1 VTPLPYSDVS
11 NTTIYGNNI
20 VNGSPGGAALC
31 GAGAGFLGG
40 NDVVYSYTVENTGN
54 IVISMNPQGA
64 TNTGIF
70 VYGSCAT
77 VGTTCLA
84 GVGNANANV
93 RVIPSLAV
101 TAGQTIYIVI
111 SSTTATPNFA
121 YNLSIQNATC
131 PQPTG
136 LDLEITDPQGNL
148 GATIYNAKWD
158 LGSATS
164 WEIAVQPAGE
174 AIPTTPGILTNSNTT
189 NSITTTLTGA
199 PLTAGTSYQ
208 YWVRADCGGG
218 LFSAWSGPFLFDTS
232 VCELDLKCNFT
243 FTLTDAGSNG
253 WEGGRM
259 QVIQNGLVVATLGA
273 TMTAVP
279 VALCDNIP
287 FELFWSIAGVAPDEV
302 RITVKNSFNQQI
314 YAMTT
319 NSQTLI
325 GTTLYSGTVDC
336 NDPLCL
342 RPTANPTVP
351 AQTIAFN
358 EAIVTWNVAG
368 TSTTTTTSWEIYVV
382 PQGDPAPTAATPAM
396 YSTTGAGPTVS
407 FLITGLPAD
416 LQPDTNYTVYVRAL
430 CSVNGPSDWTA
441 GTNFRT
447 KEQCPKPT
455 ALTVAAATITPF
467 QALLSWTN
475 ASQTS
480 WQIIVQFA
488 SEPDPAANDP
498 RWIAAPNPSNGGGG
512 PGPIFNQL
520 VTGLTPETAYE
531 FYIRTDCGGGILSNP
546 SGPKAFT
553 TKIACPKPTALLVT
567 PTPFGGTFTWTAAA
581 PATSWQVIVLPAGSP
596 APLPGD
602 TGIVTDG
609 GGGAGPTYTYT
620 YSGPLL
626 TPETPYVYYVRS
638 DCGINDGLSTW
649 AGPKA
654 FTTTPTCFKPTALSS
669 NNLQAF
675 SVNLTWKSV
684 PTTTA
689 WHVLA
694 LPAGSPAPNAS
705 SLGWIQ
711 ITLADV
717 TFTAPDNYSFTY
729 PGLTAETAYSFYI
742 RGNCGDVDGVST
754 WTGPRNVTTPP
765 SCYKP
770 SALTATSITAFG
782 AQLGWT
788 NNPLSPVT
796 EWQLYIVPQGSPAP
810 AVGTTGTI
818 ITNTPPLLT
827 DLTPYTCYDYYV
839 RSSCG
844 GVNGLS
850 TWAGPFN
857 FCTLPTCPQPTGL
870 NSESTPDAN
879 VNLLSWDE
887 PGTATQW
894 QIIVQAPSGPIP
906 GPNTIPTATTTVEEY
921 LTGTLDPGFYEFYV
935 RSVCSDIDKSF
946 WTGPFN
952 FFVTVPPAVCASVDI
967 SVATTSP
974 GVIDLCP
981 GENCVDLAAEFT
993 DSKDTT
999 TYTVLP
1005 VAFAPPFPFTG
1016 GTQLNISIDDTWGSV
1031 FTLPFNFCFYGVN
1044 YPTVQVGSNGVL
1056 TFNTPQ
1062 PTGAGTCPWN
1072 TEPGEVIPDP
1082 GFPILNA
1089 IYGVYQD
1096 IDPSEDTAPIARS
1109 INYQV
1114 LGVAPCRAFVVNF
1127 YNIGQFQC
1135 GTDVGLQTSQI
1146 VLYETSNIIEVY
1158 VQDRTVCGWNDGL
1171 GVIGIQNQAGTFAH
1185 FPPGR
1190 NLGNWEAH
1198 NEAWRFTPDGAS
1210 NVVFSWLKDGAFYSN
1225 DPVINV
1231 CVSETTNMTAQAV
1244 YEGCGGQI
1252 ATKTEDVLL
1261 RINELVIPPIQNV
1274 VACQSYTLPALTT
1287 GSYFSQPGG
1296 IGPIDPLVPITT
1308 AGINTIYVFAT
1319 TATTPPCDFEISFT
1333 VEIVEQLIA
1342 PQLTPVSSCDTYVL
1356 PILSIPFNYY
1366 TGPGGTG
1373 TMYTGLGG
1381 DTISTSQ
1388 QLYIYGV
1395 SGTCTAESTLD
1406 ITIDTLQLATQSNL
1420 TDCNNITLP
1429 ALPVNNSYYTA
1440 TGGPNGTGALI
1451 PDLTVLDE
1459 TQTVYIYAQSGTCSE
1474 EGNFTV
1480 TINGI
1485 DPPTLNITD
1494 PTCAVPT
1501 ATIDVV
1507 TPAPGAILPT
1517 DLYISEVTDAAT
1529 GSLTYVEIFNGTAA
1543 PIDLSNYKLKFYTHG
1558 APPNNAAETLSCN
1571 LTLSGMIASNA
1582 TNVIKVSNSAAQP
1595 TVVAQQ
1601 TFTGCG
1607 GVNNN
1612 DNIRLTTIADV
1623 EVDVFGRID
1632 GTIYT
1637 PGGATGYTYRRNT
1650 NAVVPSTTW
1659 IPADWSEIDP
1669 EDYTEVGS
1677 YTQVVAFTYQYNIDG
1692 GPWQFG
1698 TTFTNVAIGQH
1709 TITAQ
1714 DIATGCTGSITVD
1727 IAPEFTSTPVTTIKY
1742 NSATVTSVCNNASN
1756 ISPDTSEPGFV
1767 SGGVYS
1773 ALPNTL
1779 VINAGTGEVDI
1790 VNSPAGE
1797 YVITYA
1803 VAVDLINCIGPGSS
1817 SVTLTIKP
1825 ILTPDFA
1832 TTLTFCEGTVA
1843 PTLEL
1848 TSPNEVEGTWL
1859 PATIDNTV
1867 DGTYEFTPNPGQCAN
1882 NLTISVDVTPP
1893 TIVPDFATPLT
1904 FCSGTVAPLLGA
1916 TSPNG
1921 ITGTWLP
1928 ATIDNTADGTYV
1940 FTPDAGQ
1947 CAIAQTLTTVV
1958 TAPNVDPAFAAIQP
1972 FCAGDTAPLL
1982 ATTSPVGITGTWS
1995 PATIDNTADGTYIFT
2010 PNAGQ
2015 CAISNTLNVTV
2026 SPSLASDFVAIPTIC
2041 SGGTIPTLA
2050 TTSPNGIVGSWSP
2063 SAIDPSVSGM
2073 YTFTPDAAIDP
2084 CAVGQ
2089 VLEVT
2094 IAANPV
2100 FNVIGGCINGDY
2112 TLTVTS
2118 TSDLETASFIWKNA
2132 AGTVIGGNTSSIV
2145 VTQTGDYTC
2154 EVTYQ
2159 GCSASDIF
2167 PATTISCTIQK
2178 GISPKGTGAGDGL
2191 NDYFDLEG
2199 QNVTKLEIFNRYG
2212 TIVYSKSNYS
2222 KEWYGQSDNGDE
2234 LPDGT
2239 YFYVIE
2245 RNGETSRTGWIYIN
2259 HEL

>member
-1 VTPLPYSDVS
+1 MD
-11 NTTIYGNNI
+11 
-20 VNGSPGGAALC
+20 
-31 GAGAGFLGG
+31 
-40 NDVVYSYTVENTGN
+40 
-54 IVISMNPQGA
+54 
-64 TNTGIF
+64 
-70 VYGSCAT
+70 
-77 VGTTCLA
+77 
-84 GVGNANANV
+84 
-93 RVIPSLAV
+93 
-101 TAGQTIYIVI
+101 
-111 SSTTATPNFA
+111 
-121 YNLSIQNATC
+121 
-131 PQPTG
+131 
-136 LDLEITDPQGNL
+136 
-148 GATIYNAKWD
+148 
-158 LGSATS
+158 
-164 WEIAVQPAGE
+164 
-174 AIPTTPGILTNSNTT
+174 
-189 NSITTTLTGA
+189 ITTDD
-199 PLTAGTSYQ
+199 Q
-208 YWVRADCGGG
+208 
-218 LFSAWSGPFLFDTS
+218 WSDPF
-232 VCELDLKCNFT
+232 
-243 FTLTDAGSNG
+243 A
-253 WEGGRM
+253 
-259 QVIQNGLVVATLGA
+259 
-273 TMTAVP
+273 
-279 VALCDNIP
+279 
-287 FELFWSIAGVAPDEV
+287 
-302 RITVKNSFNQQI
+302 
-314 YAMTT
+314 
-319 NSQTLI
+319 
-325 GTTLYSGTVDC
+325 
-336 NDPLCL
+336 
-342 RPTANPTVP
+342 
-351 AQTIAFN
+351 
-358 EAIVTWNVAG
+358 
-368 TSTTTTTSWEIYVV
+368 
-382 PQGDPAPTAATPAM
+382 
-396 YSTTGAGPTVS
+396 
-407 FLITGLPAD
+407 
-416 LQPDTNYTVYVRAL
+416 
-430 CSVNGPSDWTA
+430 
-441 GTNFRT
+441 
-447 KEQCPKPT
+447 
-455 ALTVAAATITPF
+455 
-467 QALLSWTN
+467 
-475 ASQTS
+475 
-480 WQIIVQFA
+480 
-488 SEPDPAANDP
+488 
-498 RWIAAPNPSNGGGG
+498 
-512 PGPIFNQL
+512 
-520 VTGLTPETAYE
+520 
-531 FYIRTDCGGGILSNP
+531 
-546 SGPKAFT
+546 
-553 TKIACPKPTALLVT
+553 
-567 PTPFGGTFTWTAAA
+567 
-581 PATSWQVIVLPAGSP
+581 
-596 APLPGD
+596 
-602 TGIVTDG
+602 
-609 GGGAGPTYTYT
+609 
-620 YSGPLL
+620 
-626 TPETPYVYYVRS
+626 
-638 DCGINDGLSTW
+638 
-649 AGPKA
+649 
-654 FTTTPTCFKPTALSS
+654 
-669 NNLQAF
+669 
-675 SVNLTWKSV
+675 
-684 PTTTA
+684 
-689 WHVLA
+689 
-694 LPAGSPAPNAS
+694 
-705 SLGWIQ
+705 
-711 ITLADV
+711 
-717 TFTAPDNYSFTY
+717 
-729 PGLTAETAYSFYI
+729 
-742 RGNCGDVDGVST
+742 
-754 WTGPRNVTTPP
+754 
-765 SCYKP
+765 
-770 SALTATSITAFG
+770 
-782 AQLGWT
+782 
-788 NNPLSPVT
+788 
-796 EWQLYIVPQGSPAP
+796 
-810 AVGTTGTI
+810 
-818 ITNTPPLLT
+818 
-827 DLTPYTCYDYYV
+827 
-839 RSSCG
+839 
-844 GVNGLS
+844 
-850 TWAGPFN
+850 
-857 FCTLPTCPQPTGL
+857 
-870 NSESTPDAN
+870 
-879 VNLLSWDE
+879 
-887 PGTATQW
+887 
-894 QIIVQAPSGPIP
+894 
-906 GPNTIPTATTTVEEY
+906 
-921 LTGTLDPGFYEFYV
+921 
-935 RSVCSDIDKSF
+935 
-946 WTGPFN
+946 
-952 FFVTVPPAVCASVDI
+952 
-967 SVATTSP
+967 
-974 GVIDLCP
+974 
-981 GENCVDLAAEFT
+981 
-993 DSKDTT
+993 
-999 TYTVLP
+999 
-1005 VAFAPPFPFTG
+1005 
-1016 GTQLNISIDDTWGSV
+1016 
-1031 FTLPFNFCFYGVN
+1031 LPFNFCFYGVN
-1044 YPTVQVGSNGVL
+1044 YPTVHVGSNGVI
-1056 TFNTPQ
+1056 TFTPQ
-1062 PTGAGTCPWN
+1062 ADGVGCPWN
-1072 TEPGEVIPDP
+1072 TDPDVIIPDP
-1082 GFPILNA
+1082 AFPIINA

-1096 IDPSEDTAPIARS
+1096 INPAVNTAPIVRS

-1114 LGVAPCRAFVVNF
+1114 LGVAPCRAFVVNY
-1127 YNIGQFQC
+1127 YNVGQFSC
-1135 GTDVGLQTSQI
+1135 GTGVGLQTSQI

-1158 VQDRTVCGWNDGL
+1158 VQDRTVCEGWNEGS
-1171 GVIGIQNQAGTFAH
+1171 GVIGIQNEAGTFAH

-1190 NLGNWEAH
+1190 NLGPWEAH

-1231 CVSETTNMTAQAV
+1231 CVSETTNMTAKAV

-1252 ATKTEDVLL
+1252 AIKTEDVLL
-1261 RINELVIPPIQNV
+1261 RINEIEIPPIQNV

-1296 IGPIDPLVPITT
+1296 VGPIDPLVPITT

-1440 TGGPNGTGALI
+1440 TGGPTGTGSLI
-1451 PDLTVLDE
+1451 PDLTQLDE
-1459 TQTVYIYAQSGTCSE
+1459 SQTVYIYAQSGTCSE

-1501 ATIDVV
+1501 ATIEVV

-1623 EVDVFGRID
+1623 EVDVFGRTD

-1714 DIATGCTGSITVD
+1714 DIATGCTSSITVD
-1727 IAPEFTSTPVTTIKY
+1727 IAPDFISTPVTTIKY
-1742 NSATVTSVCNNASN
+1742 NGAIVTSVCNNASN

-1773 ALPNTL
+1773 ALPSTL
-1779 VINAGTGEVDI
+1779 AINVGTGEVDI
-1790 VNSPAGE
+1790 VNSPPGQYE
-1797 YVITYA
+1797 ITYA

-1817 SVTLTIKP
+1817 TVTLTIQP

-1832 TTLTFCEGTVA
+1832 TTLAFCEGTVA

-1848 TSPNEVEGTWL
+1848 TSPNGVVGTWL

-1867 DGTYEFTPNPGQCAN
+1867 DGTYEFTPVPGQCAI
-1882 NLTISVDVTPP
+1882 NLTISVDVTPPTNVPDFATPLTFCEGTVAPTLELTSPNGITGTWLPATIDNTVDGTYEFTPDPGQCAINQIIIVDVTPP

-1904 FCSGTVAPLLGA
+1904 FCEGTVAPTLEL

-1928 ATIDNTADGTYV
+1928 ATIDNTVDGTYV

-1947 CAIAQTLTTVV
+1947 CAITQTLTTVV
-1958 TAPNVDPAFAAIQP
+1958 TAPNIDPAFVAIP
-1972 FCAGDTAPLL
+1972 SFCSGTVAPLL
-1982 ATTSPVGITGTWS
+1982 ATISPVGITGTWS

-2015 CAISNTLNVTV
+2015 CAISNTINVTV
-2026 SPSLASDFVAIPTIC
+2026 LPSLTSDFVAIPTIC
-2041 SGGTIPTLA
+2041 SGGTVPTLA
-2050 TTSPNGIVGSWSP
+2050 TTSPNGIVGTWSP
-2063 SAIDPSVSGM
+2063 STVDPTESGT
-2073 YTFTPDAAIDP
+2073 YTFTPDATIDP
-2084 CAVGQ
+2084 CAIGQ

-2094 IAANPV
+2094 IASNPV
-2100 FNVIGGCINGDY
+2100 FQVDGGCINGDY

-2159 GCSASDIF
+2159 GCSASDMF

-2178 GISPKGTGAGDGL
+2178 GISPKGTGTGDGL
-2191 NDYFDLEG
+2191 NDYLDLEG

-2212 TIVYSKSNYS
+2212 SIVYSKSNYS
-2222 KEWYGQSDNGDE
+2222 NEWYGQSDKGDE

-2245 RNGETSRTGWIYIN
+2245 RNGEKSSTGWIYIN